1 MPPDPNLSRRRNS
14 ENLTDPMPEN
24 TRTPKNWNLITG
36 SMEAPYDASG
46 EVHVIPKFLKQHR
59 ITLLSR
65 YVSRD
70 DREDAGSQPTRYKTR
85 QDFKNIACIGVGGG
99 VAAAM
104 QNEQLAEDQVG
115 TFYVDVDPRAATED
129 GILFAKNLFVVEA
142 VEPVGMFPSVAW
154 RIHASRK
161 LSDPR
166 KIEELQRQ
174 ITLADNETLEA
185 TYAEGN

>member
-1 MPPDPNLSRRRNS
+1 MMPDPTLFRRRTNS

-59 ITLLSR
+59 ITLLKR

-70 DREDAGSQPTRYKTR
+70 DREQTGAQPTRYITR
-85 QDFKNIACIGVGGG
+85 QDYKNIACAATGGG

-104 QNEQLAEDQVG
+104 QNQQMAEDQLA
-115 TFYVDVDPRAATED
+115 TFFVDVDPR
-129 GILFAKNLFVVEA
+129 
-142 VEPVGMFPSVAW
+142 
-154 RIHASRK
+154 
-161 LSDPR
+161 
-166 KIEELQRQ
+166 
-174 ITLADNETLEA
+174 
-185 TYAEGN
+185 